1 MAWPATWWCDL
12 WKPSH
17 MEVRRPFGVG
27 WRRKRL
33 KNGNQRNG
41 EATGSLALVGL
52 SLPSHLLP
60 LPPLANPN
68 HCSQPPRT
76 SPHAPT

>member
-1 MAWPATWWCDL
+1 MAWPATRWCDL

-33 KNGNQRNG
+33 KNGNRRNG

-52 SLPSHLLP
+52 SLLATLTTIPLGPSTTTSLGQPEP
-60 LPPLANPN
+60 LPPTP
-68 HCSQPPRT
+68 
-76 SPHAPT
+76 